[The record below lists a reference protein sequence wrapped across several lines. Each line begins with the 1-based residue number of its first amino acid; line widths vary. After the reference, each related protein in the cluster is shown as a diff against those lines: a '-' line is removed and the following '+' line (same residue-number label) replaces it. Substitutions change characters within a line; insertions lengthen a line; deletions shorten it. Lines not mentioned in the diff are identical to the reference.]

1 MYRDCKLF
9 LSEDWFEV
17 VRVDYGIASI
27 SLFRVDVLP
36 FSESIQFGTKM
47 TRTEPDNKAELREI
61 LKPLHLS
68 PGQYLGNK
76 KVLNV
81 FMICNNINEIG

>member
-1 MYRDCKLF
+1 M
-9 LSEDWFEV
+9 
-17 VRVDYGIASI
+17 RVDYGIASI

-47 TRTEPDNKAELREI
+47 ARKEPDNKAELREI

-68 PGQYLGNK
+68 LGQYLGSK
-76 KVLNV
+76 KVLNI
-81 FMICNNINEIG
+81 FMIYNNINEIGWTL